1 MAKSKGGGGS
11 SGGSKGSSSSSSSS
25 KSSSAAAKSTGFGAA
40 VANAA
45 RSISDALSGR
55 GQSPTVTDPK
65 TGKTYD
71 RPSYGALSFQGLTS
85 TDPAN
90 VARNREGAARM
101 SMLGGETR
109 DRDSNRPVAAPAAP
123 AAEPVRKTL
132 PVPVVETPM
141 PPAAPAPVVPV
152 QPPAPPVAAPVV
164 EGPKAADVP
173 LSTGI
178 GSSTA
183 AGGQAEAA
191 AIAETTKSDVEKAA
205 GETAAKGRRST
216 ILTTAQ
222 GLLAETSG
230 QLRRR
235 RSLLGGGLI
244 A

>member
-71 RPSYGALSFQGLTS
+71 RPSYSALSFQGLTS

-109 DRDSNRPVAAPAAP
+109 DRDSNRPVAAP

-191 AIAETTKSDVEKAA
+191 AIAETTESDVEKAA

>member
-132 PVPVVETPM
+132 PVPVVEMPM

-191 AIAETTKSDVEKAA
+191 AIAETTNSDVEKAA